1 MVSAKELTKTE
12 QNDNKNIAFKKRLSR
27 LEKFKSSAQQSDA
40 HRNRPMAH
48 ERPNGRG
55 KNPKKSYVDGID
67 KLVSWYINNT
77 NYKVNRGKMY

>member
-27 LEKFKSSAQQSDA
+27 LEKFKSSAQQSDS
-40 HRNRPMAH
+40 HRNHPMAH

-55 KNPKKSYVDGID
+55 KIPKRAMWMV
-67 KLVSWYINNT
+67 LINLFLGT
-77 NYKVNRGKMY
+77 